1 MSTHQDDQ
9 GSSASGYG
17 QDQPAAQ
24 PYGQQ
29 YGQQPGYGQ
38 PEQAQP
44 SQPSYG
50 QQYGESQYGQQQY
63 GQPQYGQP
71 QYGQQYPAA
80 SYPQQAPTPYGQPA
94 YGQPYPQAGYGPPSS
109 VSRPGGVITAAVL
122 GFLFGALGV
131 IAAAA
136 TFIGGALLGSF
147 FTSIS
152 DGSSAGGVLT
162 GLLVF
167 VGVLVL
173 AWAVVM
179 IWGSVWA
186 ITGRSRVMLL
196 VGGSIALAFTLFGL
210 LGNLS
215 DTGNNTAGSVIASI
229 LFFAAALAIVVLL
242 SVKRA
247 GDFFG
252 YHRALRVRR

>member
-1 MSTHQDDQ
+1 MSTNQDDT

-17 QDQPAAQ
+17 QQPD
-24 PYGQQ
+24 PQQ
-29 YGQQPGYGQ
+29 GGYGQ
-38 PEQAQP
+38 PAQP
-44 SQPSYG
+44 
-50 QQYGESQYGQQQY
+50 QYGQPA
-63 GQPQYGQP
+63 QPQYGQP
-71 QYGQQYPAA
+71 QYGQQPEYGQQQYPTA
-80 SYPQQAPTPYGQPA
+80 PYGQQQQPA
-94 YGQPYPQAGYGPPSS
+94 AYGQQYGQQPQYAQQPYGQPYPQQYGQVAVPSK
-109 VSRPGGVITAAVL
+109 PGGVITAAVL

-131 IAAAA
+131 IGAAA
-136 TFIGGALLGSF
+136 TFIGGALLGSLF
-147 FTSIS
+147 NSLDDTTN
-152 DGSSAGGVLT
+152 AGGVLT

-186 ITGRSRVMLL
+186 LTGRSRVMLL

-215 DTGNNTAGSVIASI
+215 NSGNTTAGWVIASI

-242 SVKRA
+242 A
-247 GDFFG
+247 GKKAGAF
-252 YHRALRVRR
+252 YAAHRLRRTGR